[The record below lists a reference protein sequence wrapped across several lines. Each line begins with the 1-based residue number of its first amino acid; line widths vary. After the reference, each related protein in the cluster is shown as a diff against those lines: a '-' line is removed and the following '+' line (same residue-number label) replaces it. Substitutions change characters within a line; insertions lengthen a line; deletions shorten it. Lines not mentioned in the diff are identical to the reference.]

1 MHKSSGNKVH
11 CNTAGLSTA
20 ESGRLSRR
28 GGIVQPLEE
37 EDMEL
42 SQVGPLPGNWDLGQ
56 AWRESSLG
64 LALPGE
70 SSRGT
75 LCPRSWVFK
84 SSAGL

>member
-1 MHKSSGNKVH
+1 M
-11 CNTAGLSTA
+11 
-20 ESGRLSRR
+20 
-28 GGIVQPLEE
+28 QPLEE

-75 LCPRSWVFK
+75 LCTRSWVFK